1 MGFYKSKIATSV
13 ILSLMLSACG
23 GGGGGSDS
31 ATGGGSGSSPGV
43 DDGSSSGGSDSS
55 SSTYTKIAFD
65 LRNAS
70 TLVTT
75 EKAFSQSALRATM
88 SSASNQQD
96 TLPSIEFRDF
106 NWSSAKKSLS
116 SGSGNTNLFALGD
129 DGALL
134 PVVTSD
140 FDTNFSFTVKSPD
153 GKYIYAALDWLNKY
167 DSYSLVLEENCA
179 IFKITLADNGVSCL
193 LPGHFA
199 EAPWG
204 TWLKEV
210 NDGRYKPIQ
219 FDSQGNVYFLSQAFT
234 VTTKNEGTDYEY
246 KSLDYSYFTNAKL
259 TKIDAVS
266 GNAVT
271 ITSDADEVNSFIVTQ
286 DDALV
291 YRSDTLNMIPNVLA
305 TSLSTVTLT
314 DGLYWSDG
322 FYSLDDNGTVI
333 YRDNLTANDDI
344 SIARASEEF
353 EGGVKKRTI
362 KSYRPDSLSWS
373 NRVVIGDD
381 GYVYSM
387 YVTYEDDSEGDF
399 SRYEKMQR
407 ILPYAAGEILSVKV
421 PDYYYWKTPIHVS
434 KGNAFY
440 VEEQTHSAYGQYDV
454 VGVQP
459 LSGESPTLLFGD
471 ALTELRLSIEAWK
484 LSGNTLHF
492 TGVNNAKSTMV
503 TGQIDIEALSEGRPE
518 SEYLTLNNT
527 ASVYDDSLE
536 IRDLQLL
543 RDEEQRVNVGSPKV
557 VNHIQPQ
564 EEVYASTI
572 EFNHWMDIESVS
584 NNLSVTE
591 HDGLGG
597 YVDDVDVMPI
607 WLGKVVHLI
616 YDTSG
621 GSSSITNQPL
631 KFSTDYQIA
640 LGGSGTNLEG
650 VPLSLAQSDA
660 ERTFNWSTR
669 IGEGLTVVDA
679 DQDNYSFTTGKAINV
694 FGKNVKIPLIERE
707 RTFDHKLS
715 LVTAYNEDWE
725 LAFHTSSS
733 EWKGYIKFDYLA
745 ITGSLHILKESDN
758 FSGDRDWLYEDPK
771 VIGSVVKMDA
781 DLVESNG
788 KIVFSLKITD
798 ELGNT
803 YDVSREI
810 DHLNEDYSLTYTFDD
825 NGFGAEYR
833 SILDNILLTNSDGS
847 TTYIDE
853 NFDDL
858 PLGSGS
864 YVGGIGVVELLN
876 E

>member
-1 MGFYKSKIATSV
+1 MVFSNNKLALSV
-13 ILSLMLSACG
+13 ILSLQLSACG
-23 GGGGGSDS
+23 GGGGGDS
-31 ATGGGSGSSPGV
+31 SAGGGSGG
-43 DDGSSSGGSDSS
+43 SGGSDSGTQAS
-55 SSTYTKIAFD
+55 NYTKIAFN
-65 LRNAS
+65 LSNAS

-75 EKAFSQSALRATM
+75 EKALSQSQLRAGL
-88 SSASNQQD
+88 SSVSNQQD
-96 TLPSIEFRDF
+96 VLPSIAFRDF
-106 NWSSAKKSLS
+106 NTPSGKKSLS
-116 SGSGNTNLFALGD
+116 TGSGNTNLFALGD
-129 DGALL
+129 DGELV
-134 PVVTSD
+134 PVVTAD
-140 FDTNFSFTVKSPD
+140 FDANFSFTVKSPD
-153 GKYIYAALDWLNKY
+153 GKYIYAALDWLNRI
-167 DSYSLVLEENCA
+167 DNYSLVLEENCA
-179 IFKITLADNGVSCL
+179 IFRIALADNGVSCL

-219 FDSQGNVYFLSQAFT
+219 FDSQGNIYFLSEAFT
-234 VTTKNEGTDYEY
+234 VTTSNEGTDYEY
-246 KSLDYSYFTNAKL
+246 KSLDYSYFANAKL

-271 ITSDADEVNSFIVTQ
+271 MTSDADEVNSFIVTQ

-291 YRSDTLNMIPNVLA
+291 YRTDTLNMIPNVLA
-305 TSLSTVTLT
+305 KSLSTVTLT

-362 KSYRPDSLSWS
+362 KSYRPDRLSWS
-373 NRVVIGDD
+373 NRVIIGDD

-459 LSGESPTLLFGD
+459 LTGESATILFGD
-471 ALTELRLSIEAWK
+471 ALTDLRLSIEAWK

-492 TGVNNAKSTMV
+492 TGINNAKSTMV

-543 RDEEQRVNVGSPKV
+543 RDEEERVNVGTPEV
-557 VNHIQPQ
+557 VNYVQPQ
-564 EEVYASTI
+564 EELYASTI
-572 EFNHWMDIESVS
+572 EFNHWMDIDSVS
-584 NNLSVTE
+584 SNFSVTE
-591 HDGLGG
+591 RDEFGG

-607 WLGKVVHLI
+607 WLGKVVHFI
-616 YDTSG
+616 YDTST
-621 GSSSITNQPL
+621 GSGSGAKQPL
-631 KFSTDYQIA
+631 KFNTDYQIA
-640 LGGSGTNLEG
+640 LGGEGRNLEG
-650 VPLSLAQSDA
+650 VPLSLAQSNAD
-660 ERTFNWSTR
+660 RTFNWSTR

-679 DQDNYSFTTGKAINV
+679 EHDNYSFTTGKAINV

-853 NFDDL
+853 NFDSYEI
-858 PLGSGS
+858 GSGNF
-864 YVGGIGVVELLN
+864 VGGLGVVELVDD
-876 E
+876 